1 MTTLPTKPVTF
12 RHSLSTPAQHGGFS
26 LVELTIVLV
35 IVALLAG
42 GLMFGLSG
50 QREQIQSKEA
60 RQQLETIREAL
71 IGYAMTNG
79 RLPCPAP
86 ANLPNTDPA
95 AGRTRTPPCADD
107 LRFGVV
113 PWVTLGLSETD
124 PWGNRFT
131 YFVSAK
137 FTAALAADAQAS
149 FTLSTGSA
157 TAVPADNAGTA
168 NVMDNGLVIASD
180 VPAVIVSHG
189 SRGVGAYQP
198 NGAQLP
204 GAIGDEAENADADLT
219 FIAHTP
225 TENFDDLL
233 TWIIPTVL
241 KSRLVA
247 VGKLP

>member
-1 MTTLPTKPVTF
+1 MTDLPINATF
-12 RHSLSTPAQHGGFS
+12 WRIQRGFS

-50 QREQIQSKEA
+50 QRDQIQNKEA

-86 ANLPNTDPA
+86 ANLPNTDTA
-95 AGRTRTPPCADD
+95 AGKARTPPCPDD
-107 LRFGVV
+107 LRFGVI
-113 PWVTLGLSETD
+113 PWVTLGVSETD
-124 PWGNRFT
+124 PWGNRLT

-137 FTAALAADAQAS
+137 FTAALSADTQAS

-157 TAVPADNAGTA
+157 TAVPADNSGTA
-168 NVMDNGLVIASD
+168 NVKDNGLDIASD

-189 SRGVGAYQP
+189 SRGAGAYLP
-198 NGAQLP
+198 TGAQLP
-204 GAIGDEAENADADLT
+204 GAAGDEAENANIDLAFT
-219 FIAHTP
+219 SHTP
-225 TENFDDLL
+225 TESFDDLL

-241 KSRLVA
+241 KSRMVA

>member
-1 MTTLPTKPVTF
+1 MINQQPPTK
-12 RHSLSTPAQHGGFS
+12 SLDQSGFT
-26 LVELTIVLV
+26 LVELAIVLV

-42 GLMFGLSG
+42 GLMLGLSG
-50 QREQIQSKEA
+50 QREQIQNKEA
-60 RQQLETIREAL
+60 RQQLDTIREAL
-71 IGYAMTNG
+71 IGYAMVNG

-86 ANLPNTDPA
+86 TNLPNTDAA
-95 AGRTRTPPCADD
+95 AGKARTPPCENA

-131 YFVSAK
+131 YFASSK
-137 FTAALAADAQAS
+137 FTAALTADAQSS

-157 TAVPADNAGTA
+157 TAVPADNSGTA
-168 NVMDNGLVIASD
+168 NVKDNGLEIASD

-189 SRGVGAYQP
+189 NHGAGAFQP
-198 NGAQLP
+198 TGAQLP
-204 GAIGDEAENADADLT
+204 GALGEEAENADTEVNANPT

-225 TENFDDLL
+225 TDNFDDLV

-241 KSRLVA
+241 KSRMVA

>member
-1 MTTLPTKPVTF
+1 MIHHLPHPIELDQ
-12 RHSLSTPAQHGGFS
+12 SGFT

-35 IVALLAG
+35 IVALLSG
-42 GLMFGLSG
+42 GLMLGISG

-71 IGYAMTNG
+71 IGYAMSNG

-95 AGRTRTPPCADD
+95 AGKARTPPCTGS

-131 YFVSAK
+131 YFASAK
-137 FTAALAADAQAS
+137 FTAALSADTQAS

-157 TAVPADNAGTA
+157 TAVPTDNSGTA
-168 NVMDNGLVIASD
+168 NVKDNGLDVASD
-180 VPAVIVSHG
+180 VPAVILSHG
-189 SRGVGAYQP
+189 IRGAGAYQP
-198 NGAQLP
+198 SGAQLP
-204 GAIGDEAENADADLT
+204 GALSDEAENADAEVNLSPT

-225 TENFDDLL
+225 TDNFDDLV

-241 KSRLVA
+241 KSRMVA